1 MHAVLITFRSE
12 VSKEDLTEP
21 FTEYANAVT
30 GVDGLVSKTWIADGD
45 VLGGFHIFTSR
56 QAADS
61 RWTVRVAGTLGIV
74 LKKNVP
80 LISPNLSMISVIELS
95 QPWFCPPRP
104 SAIFSQLAI
113 DSSSSSCPD
122 AGIFR

>member
-21 FTEYANAVT
+21 FTEYANAVA

-56 QAADS
+56 QAADVYLGS
-61 RWTVRVAGTLGIV
+61 EMVAGLTSNPAFSGFEISHYEV
-74 LKKNVP
+74 LE
-80 LISPNLSMISVIELS
+80 ELS
-95 QPWFCPPRP
+95 RITGSPAVALTR
-104 SAIFSQLAI
+104 
-113 DSSSSSCPD
+113 
-122 AGIFR
+122 AG

>member
-30 GVDGLVSKTWIADGD
+30 GVDGLVSKTWIADGE

-56 QAADS
+56 QAADVYLGS
-61 RWTVRVAGTLGIV
+61 EMVAGLTSNPAFSGFEISHYEV
-74 LKKNVP
+74 LE
-80 LISPNLSMISVIELS
+80 ELS
-95 QPWFCPPRP
+95 RITGSP
-104 SAIFSQLAI
+104 SGALAT
-113 DSSSSSCPD
+113 
-122 AGIFR
+122 AG